1 MQDFNTGLLAGRILS
16 THGSIIMVPKEAA
29 PMLET
34 FDIRNHRFINRRHF
48 IGLLTG
54 DRFLIDEV
62 SPQRAADLVKNGDVH
77 ADDFYFVAVNKEE

>member
-1 MQDFNTGLLAGRILS
+1 MQDFNSGLLAGRILS

-62 SPQRAADLVKNGDVH
+62 SPQRAAALVKSGEVR
-77 ADDFYFVAVNKEE
+77 ADDFYFVAVNKE